1 MPSDREIPS
10 IETEEVESR
19 GVPSDRG
26 EWGSRKEIEVEG
38 DDHRGVIRKWG
49 PRYRG
54 RSRGVKEEGVKCP
67 HIVNYL
73 EYGSF
78 RSVGFDE

>member
-1 MPSDREIPS
+1 MRQRRWSQE
-10 IETEEVESR
+10 
-19 GVPSDRG
+19 GVPSDGG
-26 EWGSRKEIEVEG
+26 ERGSRKEREVGG
-38 DDHRGVIRKWG
+38 DDHRGVIRKGG
-49 PRYRG
+49 PRNRG
-54 RSRGVKEEGVKCP
+54 RSRGIIEEDVKCP

>member
-1 MPSDREIPS
+1 M
-10 IETEEVESR
+10 
-19 GVPSDRG
+19 PSDRG
-26 EWGSRKEIEVEG
+26 ERGSRKEIEVEG

-54 RSRGVKEEGVKCP
+54 RSRGVKEEDVKCP

-73 EYGSF
+73 
-78 RSVGFDE
+78 

>member
-1 MPSDREIPS
+1 MPSD
-10 IETEEVESR
+10 
-19 GVPSDRG
+19 GG
-26 EWGSRKEIEVEG
+26 ERGSRKEIEVEG

-54 RSRGVKEEGVKCP
+54 RSRGVKEEDVKCP

-73 EYGSF
+73 EYGPF